1 MIITIIA
8 IIVFATFISA
18 FIILIRTVNVLAM
31 SVKSVAKYSKK
42 STLLIADFLLFNHDY
57 LMRPK

>member
-1 MIITIIA
+1 
-8 IIVFATFISA
+8 
-18 FIILIRTVNVLAM
+18 M
-31 SVKSVAKYSKK
+31 SVNSVAKYSKK